1 MNELQIFKNPEFGE
15 IRVVEANG
23 KHYAVGVDVARALEY
38 SKPSQ
43 AVIDHCKGI
52 RKMGIPSY
60 NQHGAEVIQETNC
73 IPAGDI
79 YRLIIKAADQSKSAV
94 VKEKAERYERWVF
107 DEVLPSIGETGSYT
121 MRQAGGKNTDPKHLS
136 FSRASLIWEMSM
148 ANPIPEYKQI
158 CAHYASAEL
167 NSGVAFLPLPPVVE
181 KTYTAKEVGEMLGG
195 ISANMVGRMA
205 NKNGMKTPEY
215 GQEVWDKSPHSSK
228 QVSSWRYN
236 EKAVEELRK
245 LFAERSKTRT
255 EPLST

>member
-1 MNELQIFKNPEFGE
+1 MKELQVIRHGE
-15 IRVVEANG
+15 VEVVDSR
-23 KHYAVGVDVARALEY
+23 DVARMVERHHNELMKTIRSYCEY
-38 SKPSQ
+38 LGQGDFAQSDFFIPYTYINSQ
-43 AVIDHCKGI
+43 NKEMPCYLLTKKGCDMVANKMTGEKGVLFTAAYVTAFEKMRGHIQQENMQKSVPQADHK
-52 RKMGIPSY
+52 
-60 NQHGAEVIQETNC
+60 Q
-73 IPAGDI
+73 
-79 YRLIIKAADQSKSAV
+79 
-94 VKEKAERYERWVF
+94 
-107 DEVLPSIGETGSYT
+107 
-121 MRQAGGKNTDPKHLS
+121 LS
-136 FSRASLIWEMSM
+136 FSRASLIWEMAG

-236 EKAVEELRK
+236 EKAVEELKK